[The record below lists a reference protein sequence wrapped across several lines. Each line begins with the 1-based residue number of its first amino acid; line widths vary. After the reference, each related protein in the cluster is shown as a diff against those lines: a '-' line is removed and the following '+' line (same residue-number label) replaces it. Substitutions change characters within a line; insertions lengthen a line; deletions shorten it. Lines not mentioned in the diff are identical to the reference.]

1 MSTRPRHIN
10 GSTVTDIRRLQPDA
24 AADIVDCFR
33 RVYGESYANELFYD
47 AQRLGAHMREG
58 RIGCVGA
65 VDDRGRLIAHMA
77 MTIRPGART
86 VELGNTVV
94 DPGARGQ
101 GLAWQVGA
109 SLTAWSVE
117 LGYRGYLHYP
127 TADHHIMQRQSVKRG
142 FETGLMLGYIPVETD
157 GQVAVRNVTGSGRQ
171 AATIVYEPLA
181 GESLADAPSGR
192 QPETLYLPSHAS
204 DLVRQFARATG
215 LERTWLGP
223 AATAA
228 TPRTSDAQADRF
240 PKRGLVR
247 MRVERAGDDLPGRL
261 RELEATAAPCRQI
274 DFGMG
279 DPNIEF
285 GVETART
292 LGYWFCGWLPG
303 HGATDIFRL
312 QNVDR
317 AQTNLSPSLVNPVAQ
332 SLLAIVPLPAVSGT
346 G

>member
-1 MSTRPRHIN
+1 M
-10 GSTVTDIRRLQPDA
+10 
-24 AADIVDCFR
+24 
-33 RVYGESYANELFYD
+33 
-47 AQRLGAHMREG
+47 
-58 RIGCVGA
+58 
-65 VDDRGRLIAHMA
+65 
-77 MTIRPGART
+77 
-86 VELGNTVV
+86 
-94 DPGARGQ
+94 
-101 GLAWQVGA
+101 
-109 SLTAWSVE
+109 
-117 LGYRGYLHYP
+117 
-127 TADHHIMQRQSVKRG
+127 
-142 FETGLMLGYIPVETD
+142 
-157 GQVAVRNVTGSGRQ
+157 
-171 AATIVYEPLA
+171 
-181 GESLADAPSGR
+181 
-192 QPETLYLPSHAS
+192 
-204 DLVRQFARATG
+204 
-215 LERTWLGP
+215 
-223 AATAA
+223 
-228 TPRTSDAQADRF
+228 SDAQADRF

-303 HGATDIFRL
+303 HGATDVFRL

>member
-1 MSTRPRHIN
+1 M
-10 GSTVTDIRRLQPDA
+10 TDIRRLQPDA
-24 AADIVDCFR
+24 AGDIVDCFR

-47 AQRLGAHMREG
+47 AQRLGEHMRDR

-65 VDDRGRLIAHMA
+65 VDDDGRLIAHMA

-94 DPGARGQ
+94 DPSARGQ

-109 SLTAWSVE
+109 ALTAWCVE

-157 GQVAVRNVTGSGRQ
+157 GQVAARPAGSGRQ
-171 AATIVYEPLA
+171 AATIVYEPLTDEPLA
-181 GESLADAPSGR
+181 GAPLER
-192 QPETLYLPSHAS
+192 QPATLYLPSHAS

-215 LERTWLGP
+215 LERTWLEP
-223 AATAA
+223 AVTAT
-228 TPRTSDAQADRF
+228 TPGKSDAQADRF

-247 MRVERAGDDLPGRL
+247 MRVERAGDDWPGRL

-274 DFGMG
+274 DFAM
-279 DPNIEF
+279 DDANIEL
-285 GVETART
+285 GVETARA

-303 HGATDIFRL
+303 HGATDVFRM

-317 AQTNLSPSLVNPVAQ
+317 TQTNLSPNLVNPVAQ
-332 SLLAIVPLPAVSGT
+332 SLLAIVPQPAVSGT